1 MPVLDV
7 YTPGGNQLLHDIR
20 IGLRQIKT
28 HPGWALAIILVLA
41 VGIGANTAMFS
52 GFEAWVLRPLDFEA
66 PERLVSL
73 NESQPRLGRYR
84 SSISPPNL
92 GDWMAR
98 QSSYEGIAAYRGVQ
112 VNLSDEAE
120 PARLVGARI
129 AATLFPLLGKTPVLG
144 RNFTEGEDLPG
155 QPAPVALISDRMWRE
170 RFESDPDIVGR
181 TIRLDGATREIV
193 GVMEPFFA
201 FPAWSDVWIPLGL
214 DVDDGARDSRWLRV
228 VARLRE
234 GVSLEAADAELA
246 TIAESLAQQYPEA
259 NRGFSA
265 NVISLRREFVPPVI
279 EVALTT
285 SLAAGIFVLLVIC
298 ANVASLILARAAAR
312 SRETAVRAAL
322 GASRLRLVRQSIIE
336 SLLLAI
342 PAGLLGAGIGVVG
355 VHWMLSYVPVDP
367 PYLFR
372 MGFSAEAGVYTFV
385 VALVA
390 GAVCGLAP
398 VFRSSGS
405 RLFEGLKSGGREAGG
420 KEATRFRSG
429 LIVCELALSTSL
441 LIGALLMVKS
451 FIVLQAVEPGFRSE
465 GVMTTELSLRGV
477 GEDASSEWVA
487 LGERLASTIESK
499 SGVET
504 VGLTSQLPAGQ
515 SVRTWGLVPQ
525 GRPRELGED
534 SQATV
539 HAVFGD
545 YFGAM
550 GMPVRAGRDFTDL
563 EKRSGGDV
571 AIVSRGLADSLW
583 SDVDPIGRHLRAAG
597 DTESPWLRVVGVVGD
612 VDVGRDM
619 VSFGDIP
626 DVQIYVPYGQTP
638 TAELNVVVRG
648 RGARSAL
655 ASAMQ
660 DALRGAAP
668 GVPFSEILTMD
679 DAIFRVRWVSSF
691 FSRQLILYAL
701 LATVIAGIGI
711 YGLTADSLARRTREL
726 AIRTALGAER
736 GSLVRLILREATILG
751 GIGVFLGLGLSLAV
765 TGFASSMFTGV
776 GARDPVI
783 FASVAVAV
791 FAVVVAAT
799 VPPARRASAR
809 DPISALRTE

>member
-1 MPVLDV
+1 M
-7 YTPGGNQLLHDIR
+7 LHDIR
-20 IGLRQIKT
+20 IGLRQIKS
-28 HPGWALAIILVLA
+28 HPGWALSIILVLA

-52 GFEAWVLRPLDFEA
+52 GFEAWVLRPLDFED

-73 NESQPRLGRYR
+73 NESQPRLDRYR
-84 SSISPPNL
+84 RSISPPNL

-98 QSSYEGIAAYRGVQ
+98 QSSFEGIAPFRNTQ
-112 VNLSDEAE
+112 MNFNDEAE
-120 PARLVGARI
+120 PARLEGARI
-129 AATLFPLLGKTPVLG
+129 AASLFPLLGKGPVLG
-144 RNFTEGEDLPG
+144 RNFTEAEDLPG
-155 QPAPVALISDRMWRE
+155 QPAPVALISERMWRE

-181 TIRLDGATREIV
+181 TIRLDGTAREIV

-201 FPAWSDVWIPLGL
+201 FPEWSDVWIPLGL
-214 DVDDGARDSRWLRV
+214 DVDDGSRDSRWLRV
-228 VARLRE
+228 VARLRD

-246 TIAESLAQQYPEA
+246 TIAASLAEQYPEA
-259 NRGFSA
+259 NRGYSA
-265 NVISLRREFVPPVI
+265 HVISLRREFVPPVI
-279 EVALTT
+279 EVALTA
-285 SLAAGIFVLLVIC
+285 SLASGIFVLLVIC

-312 SRETAVRAAL
+312 RRETAVRAAL
-322 GASRLRLVRQSIIE
+322 GASRLRLMRQSIIE

-355 VHWMLSYVPVDP
+355 TRSMLSYVPVDP

-372 MGFSAEAGVYTFV
+372 MGFSEEAGVYTFV

-398 VFRSSGS
+398 VFRSSGI
-405 RLFEGLKSGGREAGG
+405 RLFEGLKSGGREGGG

-465 GVMTTELSLRGV
+465 GVMTTELSLRGA
-477 GEDASSEWVA
+477 GADASSERVA
-487 LGERLASTIESK
+487 LGERLAGALASK
-499 SGVET
+499 PGVEN
-504 VGLTSQLPAGQ
+504 VGLTSHLPAGQ
-515 SVRTWGLVPQ
+515 SLWTWGVVSQDRPQ
-525 GRPRELGED
+525 ELGED
-534 SQATV
+534 SQAAV

-550 GMPVRAGRDFTDL
+550 GMPVRGGRDFTDL
-563 EKRSGGDV
+563 EKRGGADV
-571 AIVSRGLADSLW
+571 AIVSRGLADALW
-583 SDVDPIGRHLRAAG
+583 GDVDPLGRRLRAAG
-597 DTESPWLRVVGVVGD
+597 DTDSPWLRVVGVVGD
-612 VDVGRDM
+612 VDIGRDM
-619 VSFGDIP
+619 VSLGDVP
-626 DVQIYVPYGQTP
+626 HVQLYLPYGQSP
-638 TAELNVVVRG
+638 TAELHVVVHG
-648 RGARSAL
+648 RGTRSGL

-660 DALRGAAP
+660 DALRAAAP

-691 FSRQLILYAL
+691 FSRQLIIYAL

-711 YGLTADSLARRTREL
+711 YGLTADSVARRTREL

-736 GSLVRLILREATILG
+736 ASLVRLILREAALLG
-751 GIGVFLGLGLSLAV
+751 GVGVFIGLGLSLAL

-783 FASVAVAV
+783 FGSVAVAV
-791 FAVVVAAT
+791 FAVIVFASVL
-799 VPPARRASAR
+799 PARRASGL